1 MRRPL
6 LIAVLLLSGTGLPA
20 VGQDTAE
27 AGRKKPAP
35 ELSEPVTIKL
45 QYAVPRCAGGY
56 WLRVVNRT
64 AYPLEVSLGQMRLG
78 TAPPDERAWTFRI
91 PSEMIETVPVR
102 GITFRSVGGPAPSEA
117 LLWDEFRVLCGR

>member
-6 LIAVLLLSGTGLPA
+6 LIAVLLLSVTGLPA
-20 VGQDTAE
+20 LGQDTTG
-27 AGRKKPAP
+27 AGRKKPGP
-35 ELSEPVTIKL
+35 ELSEPVTIKP
-45 QYAVPRCAGGY
+45 QVAVPRCAGGY

-64 AYPLEVSLGQMRLG
+64 GYPLQVSLGTMVLG
-78 TAPPDERAWTFRI
+78 TAAPDERAWTFRI

-117 LLWDEFRVLCGR
+117 VLWDEFRVLCGR

>member
-6 LIAVLLLSGTGLPA
+6 LIAVLLLSGTGLPILA
-20 VGQDTAE
+20 QDTSQ
-27 AGRKKPAP
+27 AGRKKQGP
-35 ELSEPVTIKL
+35 ELSEPVTIKV
-45 QYAVPRCAGGY
+45 QYPVPRCAGGY

-64 AYPLEVSLGQMRLG
+64 SYPLQVSLGKVFLG
-78 TAPPDERAWTFRI
+78 TAGPDERAWTFRI

>member
-6 LIAVLLLSGTGLPA
+6 LIAVLLLSVTGPA
-20 VGQDTAE
+20 ALGQDTTAP
-27 AGRKKPAP
+27 GRKKPGP

-45 QYAVPRCAGGY
+45 QYAIPRCAGGY

-64 AYPLEVSLGQMRLG
+64 SYPLQVSLGTMVLG
-78 TAPPDERAWTFRI
+78 TAAPDERAWTFRI

-117 LLWDEFRVLCGR
+117 VLWDEFRVLCGR

>member
-6 LIAVLLLSGTGLPA
+6 LIVLLLLSVTGLPA
-20 VGQDTAE
+20 FGQDTTE
-27 AGRKKPAP
+27 AGRKKPGP
-35 ELSEPVTIKL
+35 ELSEPVTIKV

-64 AYPLEVSLGQMRLG
+64 DYPLQVSLGKTFLG
-78 TAPPDERAWTFRI
+78 TAAPDGRAWAFRI
-91 PSEMIETVPVR
+91 PSEMSEMVPVR